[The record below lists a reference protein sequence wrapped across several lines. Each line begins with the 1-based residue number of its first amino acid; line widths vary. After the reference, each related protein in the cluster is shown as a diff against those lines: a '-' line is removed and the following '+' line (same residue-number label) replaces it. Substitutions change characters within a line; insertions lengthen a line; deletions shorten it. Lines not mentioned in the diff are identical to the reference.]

1 MEKKSE
7 YITIACGR
15 LFIIEYLLNLD
26 DDLLLRKEN
35 ISSFTSKANTSLWAH
50 PRQAEARQGA
60 GKGRR
65 TKKGGDSIGTE
76 SRRNTSNASTTKTAC
91 PV

>member
-1 MEKKSE
+1 MKWKKKSE

-50 PRQAEARQGA
+50 QGRPRLGRGQARE
-60 GKGRR
+60 
-65 TKKGGDSIGTE
+65 GGQRKVET
-76 SRRNTSNASTTKTAC
+76 
-91 PV
+91 V